1 LKYLLDTNIISELT
15 KTTPNENV
23 ISFLGTIKEQDIYLS
38 VITIGEISFGIHK
51 LQSQKKRE
59 NLSYWLENDLLIRFQ
74 NRIVDIDIETMLI
87 WGELSQ
93 RLKTSGT
100 PMPIMDSLIGAT
112 CLTKGHTLIS
122 RNEKDFANLDIRVI
136 NPFKVEY

>member
-1 LKYLLDTNIISELT
+1 
-15 KTTPNENV
+15 
-23 ISFLGTIKEQDIYLS
+23 
-38 VITIGEISFGIHK
+38 
-51 LQSQKKRE
+51 
-59 NLSYWLENDLLIRFQ
+59 
-74 NRIVDIDIETMLI
+74 MLI

-122 RNEKDFANLDIRVI
+122 RNEKDFANLDIKVI